1 MVKTIGNPLSWIA
14 HVVTETGHTAE
25 TVTGNLGSRASGPPK
40 VNTIGLDAIGHALR
54 LGLDDFAAFRTDVV
68 FLVAIYPVIGIL
80 LALMAFDMALLPLF
94 FPVAAGFALVG
105 PVAGIGLYEMSR
117 RRAAG
122 EPARWGL
129 ALGALRAHV
138 VGPVMVLG
146 LYLLALFTLW
156 MFAANA
162 IYISTLGPEA
172 PESIRGFLGDVLTTP
187 QGWAMIGLGMG
198 VGFLFALVVLITSL
212 VSFPMLTDRR
222 VGIPVAVATSL
233 RVARANPVTVLTW
246 GLIVAVSLAVAAI
259 PMFVGLII
267 VMPLLGHATWHLYR
281 SAVTFED

>member
-1 MVKTIGNPLSWIA
+1 MVKTIGNPLSWMA
-14 HVVTETGHTAE
+14 QAVAESGHTAE
-25 TVTGNLGSRASGPPK
+25 TVAGNLGSKTTGPPM
-40 VNTIGLDAIGHALR
+40 VNKIGLDTIGRALR
-54 LGLDDFAAFRTDVV
+54 LGVDDFAAFRTDVI

-94 FPVAAGFALVG
+94 FPVAAGFALIG

-122 EPARWGL
+122 EPTSWSA
-129 ALGALRAHV
+129 ALGALRARV

-146 LYLLALFTLW
+146 LYLLALFALW
-156 MFAANA
+156 MFSANA

-172 PESIRGFLGDVLTTP
+172 PESIGGFVTAILTTP
-187 QGWAMIGLGMG
+187 QGWTMIGLGLG
-198 VGFLFALVVLITSL
+198 VGLLFALVVLVTSL

-222 VGIPVAVATSL
+222 VGLPVAVATSL
-233 RVARANPVTVLTW
+233 RVAGENPVTVMTW
-246 GLIVAVSLAVAAI
+246 GLIVAVLLAVAAI
-259 PMFVGLII
+259 PLFVGLII

-281 SAVTFED
+281 AAVTFEE